1 MKSIDIKMAIVE
13 VMVNFIHYF
22 NEDMFNEL
30 FPSMEVA
37 VEMALRD
44 PNMGVRLKAQIAA
57 RWVF

>member
-1 MKSIDIKMAIVE
+1 MAIVE
-13 VMVNFIHYF
+13 VMVNFIHYS
-22 NEDMFNEL
+22 
-30 FPSMEVA
+30 PSMEVA